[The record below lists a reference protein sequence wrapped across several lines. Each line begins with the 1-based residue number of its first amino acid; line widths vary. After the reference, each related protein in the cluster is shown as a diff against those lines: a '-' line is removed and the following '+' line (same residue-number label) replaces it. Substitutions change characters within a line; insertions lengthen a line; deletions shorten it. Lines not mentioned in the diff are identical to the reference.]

1 MIYFI
6 IKKSGSFL
14 KFSFVLFFLLIAEN
28 TFSQN
33 KSECLS
39 NNQLVKIS
47 KGTISEISSL
57 LNDEKWL
64 LISNEVNVPL
74 VIGQDSLDFNLA
86 VWQYSLGYEETFIY
100 LYYRDKISNYIEY
113 RTNESCYNN
122 IMDYCKFTLGTDS
135 QKYSDNKEVHISY
148 KKSSDLNIIFSRS
161 DENSKDFSVCYCN
174 KTQIDSLLNEKRN
187 ERLKA
192 EEEARIKLAMVIRGM
207 TVSDSLRKI
216 DMLDEALSAL
226 EPVYGLVPSYNK
238 SIQEKMDILSSEI
251 VRKKIIR
258 LTSEGENL
266 FANRNL
272 AEAKNKFKEI
282 LLLDSKNETAK
293 KRITQIDK
301 MQEVL
306 SSRSLMVYDYA
317 TLNPDAYQD
326 IGRQLTEEV
335 NFSVSQFS
343 SGQLNF
349 NFNIFFDTAGNNL
362 SFYEVLN
369 SSVNRFS
376 DVLSSLSRSSL
387 LEPTQK
393 EEILVSSKSFIPVN
407 LNWSTREVEIIK
419 KKAKI
424 NITPDNGFG
433 LKKEFISDY
442 LADSIMPRGH
452 YYFDVKNKTLN
463 SATQFSDIKL
473 KKYKT
478 VGAEAALYSMLM
490 PGAGTLA
497 ATQGRKG
504 YAALSTFLIFGAGSL
519 VCWYYSD
526 KMSGDVAS
534 ANNSK
539 WLKYGSYACVGV
551 AGVIYVS
558 DVINAF
564 AKGIKN
570 MKNSKA
576 LRKALKDGPIEIS
589 KENVILDL

>member
-6 IKKSGSFL
+6 IKKGGAFL
-14 KFSFVLFFLLIAEN
+14 KFLFVLFFFLVAEN

-47 KGTISEISSL
+47 KGTISEISTL
-57 LNDEKWL
+57 LNNEKWL

-74 VIGQDSLDFNLA
+74 VIGQDSLEFNLA

-100 LYYRDKISNYIEY
+100 LYYRDKLSNYIEY
-113 RTNESCYNN
+113 KTNESCYNSL
-122 IMDYCKFTLGTDS
+122 MDYCKFSLGTEF
-135 QKYSDNKEVHISY
+135 QKYSDNKASYISY
-148 KKSSDLNIIFSRS
+148 KKSSNLNIVFSKYN
-161 DENSKDFSVCYCN
+161 ENSKDFSVFYCN
-174 KTQIDSLLNEKRN
+174 KIQIDSLLNEKRN

-192 EEEARIKLAMVIRGM
+192 EEEVRIKLAMVVRGM
-207 TVSDSLRKI
+207 TVSDSLRKL

-238 SIQEKMDILSSEI
+238 SIQEKMDMLRSEI

-258 LTSEGENL
+258 LTSEAENL

-407 LNWSTREVEIIK
+407 LNWNTREVEIIK
-419 KKAKI
+419 KKSKI
-424 NITPDNGFG
+424 NINPDNGFD
-433 LKKEFISDY
+433 LKKGFISDY
-442 LADSIMPRGH
+442 LADSIMPRGR

-463 SATQFSDIKL
+463 SVMQFSDIKL

-526 KMSGDVAS
+526 QLSRDAAS
-534 ANNSK
+534 ANNAK
-539 WLKYGSYACVGV
+539 WLKYGSYACIGV

-576 LRKALKDGPIEIS
+576 LRKSLKDGPVEIS
-589 KENVILDL
+589 KENITLDL